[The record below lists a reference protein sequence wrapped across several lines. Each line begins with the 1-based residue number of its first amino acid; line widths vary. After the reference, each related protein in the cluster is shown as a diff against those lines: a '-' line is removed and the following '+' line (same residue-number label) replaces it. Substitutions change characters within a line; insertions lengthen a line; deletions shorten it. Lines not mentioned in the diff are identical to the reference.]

1 MVQQKVPRLKRGH
14 TEAGVFNRMQKVL
27 FHTIPLPRQGLQ
39 FPCPRQCPNGEKEA
53 SSVEET
59 LRTIVKIIVEAADP
73 DKIILF
79 GSRSRKGWSHD
90 SDYDILVI
98 KEGVEHRRKLTQ
110 EIYRALSEVP
120 VAIDIVLE
128 TPERLAR
135 YSDTQ
140 GLVYAEA
147 LKGRV
152 LYER

>member
-1 MVQQKVPRLKRGH
+1 M
-14 TEAGVFNRMQKVL
+14 
-27 FHTIPLPRQGLQ
+27 
-39 FPCPRQCPNGEKEA
+39 
-53 SSVEET
+53 EET
-59 LRTIVKIIVEAADP
+59 LKTIVRIIVETADP

-79 GSRSRKGWSHD
+79 GSRSRKGWPED

-98 KEGVEHRRKLTQ
+98 KEGIYHRRRLTQ
-110 EIYRALSEVP
+110 EIYRALSGVP

-135 YSDTQ
+135 YSDTP